1 MEGSAIMNEQ
11 QAKVPTVESFIKGLP
26 WVIAILVFSF
36 GSWLIWEPFFKMFM
50 DPAWAQYA
58 ALGMGPQGALV
69 VTLLALAG
77 NWPLQNVQSKWAQ
90 GIGLTL
96 LAIAITVVKW
106 LLLGSVFKVDLV
118 TWAFPII
125 ATSWFFIAVTS
136 FVGGDAHMPDTP
148 PVRRMFLNLLI
159 MAGGTILILR
169 TIYWIPPFWFGLVE
183 ASLVSGGFAYLFRRV
198 KQPTFSALSWSALAL
213 MTFILIGVAV
223 KLGFWTVDPGA
234 KDAWG
239 WNIGVLSGEFGVFFA
254 LTGGFNFSVNSIN
267 QCWPFSTIRQPWGY
281 FALLLVTFAWCILLA
296 WGIINLLRTMVP
308 ADAVLWQSTILAWQT
323 VVWGWAWVFFFG
335 AGQAP
340 YLWAGQKTP
349 GAWDDVD

>member
-1 MEGSAIMNEQ
+1 MNEQ
-11 QAKVPTVESFIKGLP
+11 QQVQVPTVASFMRGLP

-36 GSWLIWEPFFKMFM
+36 VSWLIWEPFFKLFM
-50 DPAWAQYA
+50 NPVWAQYA
-58 ALGMGPQGALV
+58 ALGMGPQGALA

-77 NWPLQNVQSKWAQ
+77 NWPLHNVQNKWVR

-96 LAIAITVVKW
+96 LSIAIFVVFW
-106 LLLGSVFKVDLV
+106 LILGSVFKVDLK

-125 ATSWFFIAVTS
+125 ATSWFFIAATS

-148 PVRRMFLNLLI
+148 AVRRMFLNLLI
-159 MAGGTILILR
+159 MVGGTILVMR

-198 KQPTFSALSWSALAL
+198 KQPTFSILCWSAL
-213 MTFILIGVAV
+213 ILLTWFMICITAG
-223 KLGFWTVDPGA
+223 LGLWTIVPWTKG
-234 KDAWG
+234 G
-239 WNIGVLSGEFGVFFA
+239 WSWSIGVLSGQFGVFFA

-281 FALLLVTFAWCILLA
+281 FFLLLGTFGWCILLA
-296 WGIINLLRTMVP
+296 WGIINLVGTMVP

-335 AGQAP
+335 AGQTP

-349 GAWDDVD
+349 GTWDDVE